1 MLRMLRI
8 FGKKRNNK
16 KVVLSQKK
24 FQQQVFD
31 LVSKKVD
38 FFGKEM
44 SCADFGGFGCLKS
57 YFLAVKKTPWGN
69 LTAIFS

>member
-1 MLRMLRI
+1 MLRI
-8 FGKKRNNK
+8 FWKKTQEKSGPFSK
-16 KVVLSQKK
+16 KV
-24 FQQQVFD
+24 QQQVFD

-57 YFLAVKKTPWGN
+57 YFLAVKKTHGE
-69 LTAIFS
+69 I